1 MTYEVAGTDTKI
13 LLRRLLMR
21 QKPPAEGLTHVVK
34 EGEWVGSIAVL
45 YGFADWEKD
54 VWHHTKNAKLR
65 ETRKNPRTLA
75 EGDKLFIPPWQ
86 EKEESGATEQR
97 HKFKLKTPNETFR
110 LRVLDEEGEPVADA
124 EYTLEIECEPG
135 GGVYK
140 QEGTRTDA
148 DGVLEEIIPSTATV
162 GRLLVPDAGIEM
174 DLNFGRLD
182 PVDTDDEKVA
192 IRGAQQRLRSL
203 GYYDGPI
210 NGLMSPELQ
219 EAIARFQGFCK
230 KNLNSG
236 NSKISDPGETD
247 GVLKKETVNAL
258 IKFYGC

>member
-1 MTYEVAGTDTKI
+1 
-13 LLRRLLMR
+13 MR
-21 QKPPAEGLTHVVK
+21 QKPPAEGLTHAVK

-45 YGFADWEKD
+45 YGFADWEQD
-54 VWHHTKNAKLR
+54 VWKHPKNAKLR
-65 ETRKNPRTLA
+65 EQRKDPHVLA
-75 EGDKLFIPPWQ
+75 ERDELYIPPWQ
-86 EKEESGATEQR
+86 EKEESCASEQR
-97 HKFKLKTPNETFR
+97 HKFKLKTPNECFR

-148 DGVLEEIIPSTATV
+148 EGVLEEIIPSTATV

-192 IRGAQQRLRSL
+192 IKGAQQRLRSL
-203 GYYDGPI
+203 GYYNGPL
-210 NGLMSPELQ
+210 NGLMSPVLQ
-219 EAIARFQGFCK
+219 EAIVEFQRFCK
-230 KNLNSG
+230 ENLDTGDSR
-236 NSKISDPGETD
+236 IVDPGEVD
-247 GVLKKETVNAL
+247 GRLSEQTVAAL
-258 IKFYGC
+258 LKFYGC